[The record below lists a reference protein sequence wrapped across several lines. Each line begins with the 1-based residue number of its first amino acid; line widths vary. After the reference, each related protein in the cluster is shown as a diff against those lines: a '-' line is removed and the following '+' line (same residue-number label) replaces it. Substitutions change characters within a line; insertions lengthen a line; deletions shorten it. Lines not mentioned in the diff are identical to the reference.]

1 MLPEFFV
8 RAVLGGIGV
17 ALTAGPLG
25 CLVIWRRMAYFGDT
39 LAHAAL
45 LGVAIAV
52 AFQINNALAVFLTGS
67 AIAAALVLLQRKKF
81 LSNDSL
87 LGILSHSSLALG
99 LVVLSLLTFVRVDI
113 MALLFGDILTVSSA
127 ELWQIYV
134 CGAVVTLIVAF
145 NWRSLL
151 ASTVSEELAAAE
163 GLKPERA
170 QWILVFLLAAV
181 MAMAMKVVGVLLITA
196 LMIIPAA
203 TARRLAETPER
214 MAVTASLCGSV
225 SVVAGLFLSLHFD
238 TPAGPS
244 IVLCAACLFCVALTA
259 AGRGIAHWKS

>member
-1 MLPEFFV
+1 MLADFFV
-8 RAVLGGIGV
+8 RALLGGVGV

-25 CLVIWRRMAYFGDT
+25 CLVVWRRMAYFGDT

-45 LGVAIAV
+45 LGVALAV

-67 AIAAALVLLQRKKF
+67 LIATALVLLQRKNF

-113 MALLFGDILTVSSA
+113 MALLFGDILTVSSGDVW
-127 ELWQIYV
+127 LIFI
-134 CGAVVTLIVAF
+134 GGSVVLSVVAM

-151 ASTVSEELAAAE
+151 ASTLSHELAAAE
-163 GLKPERA
+163 GLKPERS
-170 QWILVFLLAAV
+170 QWVLVFLLAAV

-203 TARRLAETPER
+203 TARRLARTPER
-214 MAVTASLCGSV
+214 MAAMASLCGSL
-225 SVVAGLFLSLHFD
+225 SVIAGLFLSLWFD

-244 IVLCAACLFCVALTA
+244 IVLCAAILFSLALTPL
-259 AGRGIAHWKS
+259 GRGLAQWKN